1 MTAKLKVVSLWCHN
15 KGLVLN
21 NNKKKYGSVF
31 ITIKISSESNQLLT
45 QAAEKSGRTKKAELR
60 LRVDSNLKYI
70 ESIVDIDTFWARSC
84 NKHSKI
90 SGNY

>member
-1 MTAKLKVVSLWCHN
+1 MVSFWCHSE
-15 KGLVLN
+15 GLVLN
-21 NNKKKYGSVF
+21 NNNKKYGPVF
-31 ITIKISSESNQLLT
+31 ITIKISSEANQLLI

-70 ESIVDIDTFWARSC
+70 ESIVDIDTFRTRAC
-84 NKHSKI
+84 NKHSEI

>member
-1 MTAKLKVVSLWCHN
+1 MES
-15 KGLVLN
+15 N
-21 NNKKKYGSVF
+21 NNKYEAVY
-31 ITIKISSESNQLLT
+31 ITIKISSEANKILT

-70 ESIVDIDTFWARSC
+70 ESIVDIDTFRTRAC
-84 NKHSKI
+84 NKHPQI